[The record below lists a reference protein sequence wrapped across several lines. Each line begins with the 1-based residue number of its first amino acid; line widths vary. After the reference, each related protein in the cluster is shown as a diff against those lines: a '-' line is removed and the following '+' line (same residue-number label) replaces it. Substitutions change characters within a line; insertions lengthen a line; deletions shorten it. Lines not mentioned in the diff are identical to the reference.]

1 MPDILLETHDLQ
13 FGFSAGQPIIK
24 DLNLRVEKGSVYGFL
39 GPNGAGK
46 TTTMRLVLGLLE
58 SGENSVKI
66 FGKTLAHNRAEIFSR
81 TGNLIETPSLYE
93 HLTGWDNLEITRR
106 IKGVRRQRIGEVLE
120 LVRLGHAAH
129 KKAKTYSLGMKQRLG
144 LAVAL
149 LSEPEL
155 LILDEPTNGLDPN
168 GMIETRE
175 LLLRLNRELGV
186 TILISSHL
194 LSEIEKMAT
203 HVGIIH
209 KGNLLFQGTTNELA
223 TLKSHQALLQIET
236 SNDAEAREIL
246 SRTCEMHVNGTGLKT
261 LFRSREQ
268 AANINRMLIDS
279 GIDVYH
285 LAVVNNDLENLFL
298 QITDENR
305 TP

>member
-1 MPDILLETHDLQ
+1 MLLETHNLQ

-24 DLNLRVEKGSVYGFL
+24 NLNLRVEKGSVYGFL

-46 TTTMRLVLGLLE
+46 TTTMRLMLGLLE
-58 SGENSVKI
+58 SGENSIRI
-66 FGKTLAHNRAEIFSR
+66 FGKTLAHNRSEIFSR
-81 TGNLIETPSLYE
+81 IGNLIETPSLYE

-106 IKGVRRQRIGEVLE
+106 IKNVRRERIGQVLE
-120 LVRLGHAAH
+120 LVRLCHAAH
-129 KKAKTYSLGMKQRLG
+129 QKAKTYSLGMKQRLG

-175 LLLRLNRELGV
+175 LLLQLNRELGV

-209 KGNLLFQGTTNELA
+209 KGNLLFQGTIDELG

-236 SNDAEAREIL
+236 SNDAKAQEIL
-246 SRTCEMHVNGTGLKT
+246 SQSCEIRVNGTGLKT

-268 AANINRMLIDS
+268 VANINKMLMHN

-285 LAVVNNDLENLFL
+285 LAVVNNDLEKLFL
-298 QITDENR
+298 QITDEKSS
-305 TP
+305 